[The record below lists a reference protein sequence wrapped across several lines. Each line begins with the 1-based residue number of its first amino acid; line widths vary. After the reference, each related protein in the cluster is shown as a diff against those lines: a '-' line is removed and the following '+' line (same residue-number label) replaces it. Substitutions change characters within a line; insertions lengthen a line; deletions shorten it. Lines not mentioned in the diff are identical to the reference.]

1 MTVTASDLQTYVGG
15 SAEDGTDYVG
25 VVAAA
30 RALVDQHVGA
40 TIVPAAVLDQAV
52 LEVGSKIASRR
63 QLNGVGGFD
72 SPGPSAPKDPMIT
85 VYQML
90 APFLPAGFA

>member
-1 MTVTASDLQTYVGG
+1 MTVTADDLTTYVGG
-15 SAEDGTDYVG
+15 SAEDGTDYAAVL
-25 VVAAA
+25 AAA
-30 RALVDQHVGA
+30 VALIGRHVGS

-72 SPGPSAPKDPMIT
+72 SPGPSAPRDPMVT